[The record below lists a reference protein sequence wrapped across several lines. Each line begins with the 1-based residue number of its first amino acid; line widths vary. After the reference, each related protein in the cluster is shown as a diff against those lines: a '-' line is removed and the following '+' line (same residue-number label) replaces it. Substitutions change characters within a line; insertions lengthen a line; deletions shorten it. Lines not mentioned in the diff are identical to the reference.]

1 MIWLTRS
8 LAWDIVPFLQSLCTC
23 QNSMH
28 SPVSF
33 VGSFASFCS
42 LCLECSGIPL
52 CASDFVTLNSLFSSC
67 ACRSQVTFLK
77 FFLMMLVLIIEN
89 L

>member
-1 MIWLTRS
+1 MVDQKFGMGHCSFPTVIM
-8 LAWDIVPFLQSLCTC
+8 TC

-33 VGSFASFCS
+33 VASFASFCS
-42 LCLECSGIPL
+42 LCLECSGISL